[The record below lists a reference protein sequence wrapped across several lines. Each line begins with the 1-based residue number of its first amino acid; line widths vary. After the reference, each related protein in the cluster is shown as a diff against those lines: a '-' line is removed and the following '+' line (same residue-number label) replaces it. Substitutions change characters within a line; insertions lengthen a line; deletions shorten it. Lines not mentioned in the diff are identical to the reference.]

1 MSGVKKKQTKGEITV
16 EEATWFRQVAG
27 ATVPAEREIEQ

>member
-1 MSGVKKKQTKGEITV
+1 MSGAKGSKTKGEITA

-27 ATVPAEREIEQ
+27 AAVPAEREIEQ